1 MIEAGKWFIEV
12 NNHKKAKATR
22 RWYLGTSLTV
32 HVWHWDLL
40 RVPVSGGALSVLSVG
55 PLRIWWG
62 GWRALNWN

>member
-1 MIEAGKWFIEV
+1 MIEIGRWFVEA

-22 RWYLGTSLTV
+22 RWYLGVSLTV
-32 HVWHWDLL
+32 RVWHWDFL
-40 RVPVSGGALSVLSVG
+40 RVPVSGGALSVLSAG